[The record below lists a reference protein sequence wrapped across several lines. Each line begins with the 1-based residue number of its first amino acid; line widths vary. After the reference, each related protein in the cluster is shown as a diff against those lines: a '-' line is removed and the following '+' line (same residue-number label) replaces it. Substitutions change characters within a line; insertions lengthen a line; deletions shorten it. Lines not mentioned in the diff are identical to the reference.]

1 MRDVKPDEVM
11 EELDNLVR
19 LDLLVQYNAGP
30 KTFPKS
36 STLPASFRYQI
47 TPLGRKVAASPAI
60 EDLVVES
67 IGGSSHGP
75 LRGFKFRWRLR
86 NVVPNRRYSDPPFLC
101 RLVDFSFGDPEVV
114 VQPPVSGVVRLEPYR
129 GDDHAV
135 DGRSSS
141 MMLYPLM
148 ETRIFAP
155 SAVAIVPF
163 KSGHQTRSSAAL
175 DDSPSAAFRGSS
187 GPRRRPC
194 RSRTRRTRSRRT
206 GPATSPRHTAF
217 AICKVPRTASNS
229 PIGEYRGNAIW
240 SLREDDYL
248 GTFAASS
255 RNRFS
260 PTSVRAC
267 CVIFFST
274 SKGSVTISAPSLAA
288 SITCNGWR
296 MDATRTS
303 QSHS

>member
-75 LRGFKFRWRLR
+75 LCGFNFRWRLR

-129 GDDHAV
+129 GDDRAV
-135 DGRSSS
+135 DGRSLLNDAVSFDGDEDLRAVGGGNRPVQVRTPDEIFPPPWMIRPVHRSADPRALDVALAGPEPGVLVLAVRGQPRPLAIQHSQCAKFLEPHRTPPLGNIEGMLFGRCGRTTTWGPSPHRPGTASARRRSGRVASS
-141 MMLYPLM
+141 
-148 ETRIFAP
+148 
-155 SAVAIVPF
+155 
-163 KSGHQTRSSAAL
+163 SSARRK
-175 DDSPSAAFRGSS
+175 AA
-187 GPRRRPC
+187 
-194 RSRTRRTRSRRT
+194 
-206 GPATSPRHTAF
+206 
-217 AICKVPRTASNS
+217 
-229 PIGEYRGNAIW
+229 
-240 SLREDDYL
+240 
-248 GTFAASS
+248 
-255 RNRFS
+255 
-260 PTSVRAC
+260 
-267 CVIFFST
+267 
-274 SKGSVTISAPSLAA
+274 
-288 SITCNGWR
+288 
-296 MDATRTS
+296 
-303 QSHS
+303 